1 MQLKNENYQFS
12 TRNWVRHEHVD
23 SFTGSKLSLTQNQAK
38 PSYANSFSFP
48 GKIIKERVF
57 RSYWI
62 TRLRTDLKPFMWSSN
77 LDRKNLSK
85 LFGTVVNEVLM
96 INWISK
102 IVWAFQKLSAFCLSY
117 LWQSE
122 RHYLPDFSQR
132 TVVPAFCFLHMFMV
146 RFTLFIEFSTSCN
159 MSILTLGISLIEPT
173 FSSSS
178 VNIHR
183 ISIRTAF
190 DKFNVPASAS

>member
-1 MQLKNENYQFS
+1 MYHVKVEHLITDWLFNGSISWLYIKTNRKPILQLKNENYQFS

-62 TRLRTDLKPFMWSSN
+62 TRLRTDLKPIMWSSN
-77 LDRKNLSK
+77 LDRKNSSM

-117 LWQSE
+117 FRQSE

-132 TVVPAFCFLHMFMV
+132 TVVPALCFLYTFMIIN
-146 RFTLFIEFSTSCN
+146 FIHW
-159 MSILTLGISLIEPT
+159 
-173 FSSSS
+173 
-178 VNIHR
+178 V
-183 ISIRTAF
+183 
-190 DKFNVPASAS
+190 